1 MKKLLIRYS
10 LCFIATFMLLCGQT
24 ACSNEKREKNPASA
38 KEKEDMPERTYPGA
52 SSRMVYIPQ
61 EEPVLQQWSRE
72 GKKQKTIA
80 LPVKKYGGTD
90 QEYNLLWVNDDEIL
104 WSVYADGEKYK
115 NMYTTIVLS
124 TPVRQTASGEEVML
138 GQTKELFTIKEEE
151 DLDLGGLGDSLEE
164 PGITYADKE
173 KIYFFSEG
181 DLYEYDRTAKKGPF
195 AVESPD
201 GKKHSWGA
209 FSARIQG
216 KTMIYHTGRTAG
228 KLEEHAY
235 EFWIYDLETKER
247 KRIDD
252 RCYTNAAYVTDPEGS
267 RVWYQ
272 ITDDQSIWEYDCVT
286 GDKKELVSE
295 KEFQKCYGDNQLS
308 WDEGYYDDLLF
319 MEGERLYYIKDRE
332 DPVIFSCSVRDRKI
346 VYEKALTEAVRRS
359 GYRDTDEGTLSMAA
373 GKMLLT
379 LSDENMEVCNLC
391 IDLKT
396 AEIRPVDS
404 EDAEIIYFGMLGE
417 WYDDAERKSW
427 KETDGEKKENDHTA
441 DVHTAETIEEQ
452 LALISRQSDVWLEI
466 GDDTEGMGYYY
477 AVTDL
482 DHNGR
487 LEVIVSTGS
496 QGSGGFTSSKYYQV
510 SLDGTKLRRVYA
522 GGGSADVDIVS
533 GGADKV
539 ESIET
544 AYVDPKTDTWY
555 YNTYDYMSGGA
566 GARYVSYAA
575 LVLRHGLLT
584 TCFYASGE
592 CSWNKKKTD
601 EVWQYFYYP
610 EGEEKKV
617 KAKNFDPDA
626 LAEKFFKGFDKKKVK
641 ISWFYLGSGKKP
653 SEKKLKKLVEKSGR
667 GFQVSEMDS

>member
-1 MKKLLIRYS
+1 M
-10 LCFIATFMLLCGQT
+10 
-24 ACSNEKREKNPASA
+24 
-38 KEKEDMPERTYPGA
+38 
-52 SSRMVYIPQ
+52 
-61 EEPVLQQWSRE
+61 
-72 GKKQKTIA
+72 
-80 LPVKKYGGTD
+80 
-90 QEYNLLWVNDDEIL
+90 
-104 WSVYADGEKYK
+104 
-115 NMYTTIVLS
+115 
-124 TPVRQTASGEEVML
+124 
-138 GQTKELFTIKEEE
+138 
-151 DLDLGGLGDSLEE
+151 
-164 PGITYADKE
+164 
-173 KIYFFSEG
+173 
-181 DLYEYDRTAKKGPF
+181 
-195 AVESPD
+195 
-201 GKKHSWGA
+201 
-209 FSARIQG
+209 
-216 KTMIYHTGRTAG
+216 
-228 KLEEHAY
+228 
-235 EFWIYDLETKER
+235 
-247 KRIDD
+247 
-252 RCYTNAAYVTDPEGS
+252 
-267 RVWYQ
+267 
-272 ITDDQSIWEYDCVT
+272 
-286 GDKKELVSE
+286 
-295 KEFQKCYGDNQLS
+295 
-308 WDEGYYDDLLF
+308 
-319 MEGERLYYIKDRE
+319 
-332 DPVIFSCSVRDRKI
+332 
-346 VYEKALTEAVRRS
+346 
-359 GYRDTDEGTLSMAA
+359 
-373 GKMLLT
+373 
-379 LSDENMEVCNLC
+379 
-391 IDLKT
+391 KT

-427 KETDGEKKENDHTA
+427 KETDGEKKENDHTV

-452 LALISRQSDVWLEI
+452 LALISRQSDVWLET
-466 GDDTEGMGYYY
+466 GDDMEGMGYYY

-539 ESIET
+539 ERIET

-555 YNTYDYMSGGA
+555 YNTYDYLSGGA

-626 LAEKFFKGFDKKKVK
+626 LAEKFFKGFDKKKIK
-641 ISWFYLGSGKKP
+641 ISWFYLGSEKKP